1 MSMLNT
7 PPSGAPRYPWY
18 RTRWVYIPLVLV
30 ALLAGIVFGISRCG
44 SSRIAMPTNTPIPT
58 RTATPTATAVEIA
71 LQLSTATPTATA
83 TETPTVAPTAT
94 LSPTATATETPL
106 PLPTDTPTA
115 VATAT
120 ETPTAAPTAIVI
132 TGTIMADEVMV
143 RAQPRTSED
152 SPIRGGVG
160 KGQVYVLNGR
170 TPSGAWVRLDID
182 SDVWIE
188 SKYLEISPGWEE
200 VLEVVQQGEGGGA
213 DTPPLP

>member
-18 RTRWVYIPLVLV
+18 RTRWVYIPMVLL
-30 ALLAGIVFGISRCG
+30 ALLVGILFGISRCG
-44 SSRIAMPTNTPIPT
+44 SSRVAVPTSIPT
-58 RTATPTATAVEIA
+58 RTATPTATAAEIV

-83 TETPTVAPTAT
+83 TETPLPTETATIAPTAT
-94 LSPTATATETPL
+94 LTPTATATETPL

-115 VATAT
+115 VATT
-120 ETPTAAPTAIVI
+120 IVI